1 MTTIIEG
8 AHQGQGI
15 KVGIVVSRFNQF
27 VTQVLLERCLEI
39 LQASGVSESDI
50 TVAWVPGAFE
60 LPLMAEKL
68 VNKSVHGVICLGAVI
83 RGETSH
89 FDYVCQESARGISQV
104 MLQTGK
110 PVLFGVLT
118 TETMEQALERASK
131 DGENKGEDMAYA
143 LLEMVDGI
151 KQIG

>member
-27 VTQVLLERCLEI
+27 VTQVLLDRCLEI
-39 LQASGVSESDI
+39 LQSSGVSESDI
-50 TVAWVPGAFE
+50 TVVWVPGAFE

-68 VNKSVHGVICLGAVI
+68 AKKSVHGVICLGAVI

-104 MLQTGK
+104 MLRTGK